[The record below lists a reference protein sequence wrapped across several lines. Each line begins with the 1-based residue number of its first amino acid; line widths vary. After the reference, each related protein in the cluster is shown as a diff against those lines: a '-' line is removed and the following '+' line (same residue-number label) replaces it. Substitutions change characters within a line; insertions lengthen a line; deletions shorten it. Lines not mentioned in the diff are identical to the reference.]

1 MLKTTKENTGID
13 ALLGQNTS
21 FNGTLAFDGIVRI
34 DGNFEG
40 KIKTNDTLVIAE
52 YGKVN
57 AEVEAGVVKIMGEF
71 QGTITAKTKIE
82 MFKPAL
88 VQGTLST
95 PSIRMEEG
103 VIFNGS
109 AQMSNITQSKG
120 SPIKE
125 PPKPQN

>member
-1 MLKTTKENTGID
+1 MLKTAKESTGID

-52 YGKVN
+52 YGKVS
-57 AEVEAGVVKIMGEF
+57 ADVEAGVVKIMGEF
-71 QGTITAKTKIE
+71 SGTIIAKTKVE

-88 VQGTLST
+88 VQGKLST

-103 VIFNGS
+103 VIFNGT
-109 AQMSNITQSKG
+109 AEMSNLTQSKG
-120 SPIKE
+120 IGSPTKE
-125 PPKPQN
+125 PPKN